1 MNAAIALIFFA
12 CVAGSMATEA
22 RHPIVDQLLAQGQ
35 LVMQSTVSML
45 QTQLM
50 NMATQ
55 ALGQLT
61 GLIANLGGRLD
72 FNINAIL
79 DQFKPLLAQAAQGL
93 LGQLMG
99 SLSGLMGGRIF
110 GDLQA
115 MFTDFLGQISTPLL
129 AIGQNLLNQGLSA
142 VVGSLA
148 GSRFLGDF
156 MSQISSSMAAAVATA
171 QGVISQTVSS
181 LSGVLSNIVDASKP
195 HLADLQNQML
205 GHGMNVLGSLSE
217 TVNNLH
223 GSLVGGQ

>member
-12 CVAGSMATEA
+12 CIAGSMASDA
-22 RHPIVDQLLAQGQ
+22 RVDIMELLVSQGQ
-35 LVMQSTVSML
+35 GILQSTMTML

-50 NMATQ
+50 NIATQ

-61 GLIANLGGRLD
+61 GLIGSIGGRVAFSMDAL
-72 FNINAIL
+72 L
-79 DQFKPLLAQAAQGL
+79 EQFKPLLAQAASGL

-99 SLSGLMGGRIF
+99 SLTGLLGGRIF

-115 MFTDFLGQISTPLL
+115 MFTDFLGQITTPLL

-156 MSQISSSMAAAVATA
+156 MSQISSQMAAAVATA

-195 HLADLQNQML
+195 HLADLQSQLM
-205 GHGMNVLGSLSE
+205 GHGLNVLGSLSE